1 MRDAMNDEEPDS
13 EDVLRARLADLR
25 QDHADL
31 DAAVHALAQTT
42 TPDLLLIGRLKRKK
56 LAMKDQIA
64 SIEDMLT
71 PDIIA

>member
-1 MRDAMNDEEPDS
+1 MNDDELDS
-13 EDVLRARLADLR
+13 EDVLRARLAELR

-31 DAAVHALAQTT
+31 DAAVHALAQLP

-64 SIEDMLT
+64 GIEDMLT